1 MCKNNNYVSEY
12 SFEDIDDFIFSLL
25 HGRDI
30 QFIWNDIEYG
40 VFHDYDSGEKAFF
53 ICEAH
58 KDDVGTYLSTLDEVL
73 NFKIQ
78 NQPLKDIITKVDVCN
93 RNL

>member
-1 MCKNNNYVSEY
+1 MCKNSNYIGTTP
-12 SFEDIDDFIFSLL
+12 FEDIDDFKISLL
-25 HGRDI
+25 RGREI

-78 NQPLKDIITKVDVCN
+78 NQPLKDIITKVDVCW
-93 RNL
+93 RSI